1 MICRKCS
8 LTIPDGSAFCN
19 HCGVKQSV
27 KAKGGPKKRGNG
39 QGTVYKRGKT
49 WQIELT
55 LGKDDT
61 GVRIRKFKGGFKTK
75 KEALE
80 YIPILREETPKEAK
94 TLQHYY
100 NSFESSELPRL
111 GRTTQCAYRIA
122 WRRLGSVH
130 NVPMKDMS
138 VVKLRDLVAD
148 EAPTFDPAS
157 DMKSLLSRLFKLAIA
172 DGEVNVNMSEY
183 ILLPPKNE
191 KERTPWTK
199 DEQQIIWQG
208 YSDGE
213 VMASYL
219 LLMIYTG
226 MMPGEL
232 INCKRSMVNLK
243 NKVIVGAGLKTKT
256 RKSTPIVLAD
266 LIIPVVQ
273 TILTYTKDGDDQN
286 TNLLCMDKT
295 TFYEEYH
302 IFTDKYKIRDLPV
315 YSCRHTTATALA
327 LAEVRPSVIQKVM
340 RHARFSTT
348 EHYIHPD
355 TSDALAAVNIVG
367 NSVGNRRD

>member
-1 MICRKCS
+1 MICRKCA
-8 LTIPDGSAFCN
+8 LEIPDCSVFCN
-19 HCGVKQSV
+19 HCGIKQET
-27 KAKGGPKKRGNG
+27 KANGGPKKRGNG

-55 LGKDDT
+55 LGKDAS
-61 GVRIRKFKGGFKTK
+61 GARIRKFKGGFKTK

-80 YIPILREETPKEAK
+80 YIPTLRDEVPKEVK

-100 NSFESSELPRL
+100 DSFESAELPRL
-111 GRTTQCAYRIA
+111 GRTTQGAYKIA
-122 WRRLGSVH
+122 WRRLESIR
-130 NVPMKDMS
+130 NVPMKNMS
-138 VVKLRDLVAD
+138 VVRLRDLVAD

-157 DMKSLLSRLFKLAIA
+157 DMKSLLSHLFKLAIA
-172 DGEVNVNMSEY
+172 DGEVSVNMSEY

-191 KERTPWTK
+191 KERTPWSK
-199 DEQQIIWQG
+199 AEQQIIWQG
-208 YSDGE
+208 YADGE

-232 INCKRSMVNLK
+232 RNCKRSMVDLE

-256 RKSTPIVLAD
+256 RKATPIVLAD

-273 TILTYTKDGDDQN
+273 TILTYTPGDDDQN

-295 TFYEEYH
+295 TFYDNYH
-302 IFTDKYKIRDLPV
+302 VFTEKYQIRDLPM

-367 NSVGNRRD
+367 NSVGNKRG

>member
-1 MICRKCS
+1 MLCKKCA
-8 LTIPDGSAFCN
+8 LEIPEGSAFCN
-19 HCGVKQSV
+19 HCGTKQSEA
-27 KAKGGPKKRGNG
+27 KKGGVKRRGNG

-55 LGKDDT
+55 LGKRPD
-61 GVRIRKFKGGFKTK
+61 GGRERKFKGGFKTK
-75 KEALE
+75 REALE
-80 YIPILREETPKEAK
+80 YIPILRDETPSIAK
-94 TLQHYY
+94 TLQHYFD
-100 NSFESSELPRL
+100 SFESSEMARL
-111 GRTTQCAYRIA
+111 GKSTQGAYKIA
-122 WRRLGSVH
+122 WKRLGSIH
-130 NVPMKDMS
+130 NTPMRNLS
-138 VVKLRDLVAD
+138 VVQLRDLVA
-148 EAPTFDPAS
+148 EQAPTFDPAS
-157 DMKSLLSRLFKLAIA
+157 DMKSLLSHLFKLAIA
-172 DGEVNVNMSEY
+172 DQEVSVNMSEY
-183 ILLPPKNE
+183 ILLPPKSE

-199 DEQQIIWQG
+199 AEQQTIWQG
-208 YSDGE
+208 YADGQ
-213 VMASYL
+213 VMAAYL

-232 INCKRSMVNLK
+232 LKCKRSMVDLE
-243 NKVIVGAGLKTKT
+243 NKVIIGAGLKTKT

-266 LIIPVVQ
+266 LIIPVVK
-273 TILTYTKDGDDQN
+273 TILTYTPEGDDQN
-286 TNLLCMDKT
+286 TNLLLMDKT

-302 IFTDKYKIRDLPV
+302 IFTKKYGIRDLPM

-367 NSVGNRRD
+367 NSVGNKTE